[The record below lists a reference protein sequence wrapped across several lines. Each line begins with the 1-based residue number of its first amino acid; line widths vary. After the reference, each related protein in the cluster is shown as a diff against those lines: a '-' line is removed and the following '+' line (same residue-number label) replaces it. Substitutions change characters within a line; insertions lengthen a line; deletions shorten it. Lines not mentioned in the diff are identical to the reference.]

1 MVVVVVVVVVVAA
14 AAAAEIYFYSW
25 ALGEYMY
32 GFPRKYR
39 SFLIIHTCPRTVLKP
54 IHDR

>member
-1 MVVVVVVVVVVAA
+1 MVVVVVVVA

-32 GFPRKYR
+32 GFPLKYR
-39 SFLIIHTCPRTVLKP
+39 SFLLYTRAQEQY
-54 IHDR
+54 